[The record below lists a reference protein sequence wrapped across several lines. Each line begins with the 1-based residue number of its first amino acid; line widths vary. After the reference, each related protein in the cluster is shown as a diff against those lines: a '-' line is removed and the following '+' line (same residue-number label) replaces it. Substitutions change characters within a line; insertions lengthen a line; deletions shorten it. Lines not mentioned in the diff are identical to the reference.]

1 MGSTFAE
8 RMAGINE
15 EDEVKN
21 TPSASQVVPSADTT
35 QSSSS
40 FASRMAQGN
49 EDVKVVEPL
58 LKPTPTET
66 QTEQALPKEDLTYSE
81 YDTYMF
87 GDEYAAEQ
95 AAKYSDAEKYHP
107 KLASKLAD
115 WKEGMLKSF
124 ESGEVTQTAEM
135 LSEQNVVAKDSELYT
150 LDSTPDHPFYKDI
163 ANDFNGDGVVTKE
176 DALIKRFKGKQEE
189 LTETGEDKFI
199 PTEDLQSTDLKTLED
214 RVVFKQAERADRIA
228 ERVQGMLNSE
238 NVVTRKLA
246 NQLIESDMSLVQI
259 RNIVG
264 IDEFLDPF
272 TAVAEV
278 PIHYRNIQ
286 ENISKGE
293 YGGAAGNAA
302 LGLLDLSVAKVTVK
316 PIIGAVNFMW
326 KAVGS
331 GGKHSRTV
339 NAVANE
345 TAEGRK
351 VIEANRSLANEN
363 KETRTQLIREW
374 EARND
379 VNISDVVDDAGNLE
393 INTGKTRDTGRET
406 LSDYYE
412 AALAPD
418 GTDLKLL
425 DDISIG
431 DDPLL
436 IPMMNP
442 NKLDALTNI
451 VSDLQKANPEYF
463 KNLYH
468 PKKNPSGVRMIDK
481 IFELTVDK
489 KLLETEDL
497 HKMLT
502 KYGMSY
508 DDYILGVVGSAS
520 EAGKLLASV
529 SHMKRVRPLSVKEI
543 SEAKAAEASAE
554 GIRKFWQT
562 AVLRPEGIRRGLMVS
577 SLATAA
583 RNLTSAGIRAPMESL
598 GNVMDTALLTY
609 SQKSAQEGGAAG
621 IKAAFNS
628 VNPLVRDG
636 TYVNSFR
643 NLRYIFA
650 DQGTAEQFTDYILD
664 RPEFA
669 QQFSRMF
676 DSIGE
681 LQQAAGRGQ
690 ATSTIGKGA
699 DAILSRGEDIV
710 QALNAPNRWQDHM
723 VRRAT
728 FYSELQRIT
737 KNEWGIDL
745 QDALDQGKLKQIMND
760 NVGEGLRPKDGR
772 SFVSIVDDATRKAL
786 DVTYSKQPDLKAF
799 RTISNGITKSG
810 LTVIVPFPRF
820 MFNGL
825 ELMAQ
830 YSGGAAL
837 PLIRKAS
844 GGNFGKGLTTR
855 DREDITRNMVG
866 FATMYGLY
874 RASESEYATDKSYEF
889 KDPDTGKKLD
899 TTPQFPIR
907 QLALAAKL
915 GAAAINGTFGAIDG
929 VTGTEF
935 ANPNMTMENDTEFTY
950 KNLAE
955 TFLGSSARTGQ
966 GNVIIDEMAAFLKGI
981 DDPTD
986 AEAFAKKLGRF
997 SGQLASTYLIPLRQL
1012 NDAQRAIGIR
1022 GTEYKDFNKDPRITK
1037 AEMRLAAN
1045 KRLEEAEALFK
1056 SGSEE
1061 DYYKN
1066 NKTRFE
1072 QLSEE
1077 GNVGYLNV
1085 SELSDLDMKYAS
1097 DEEMQA
1103 DINLIQQAQGIQTGG
1118 QTFSKEFRRGFYQQ
1132 GFVAPSVEEAQP
1144 TRQFLHTDSSKRIN
1158 VGTRL
1163 IAGLNF
1169 KEADSKEVEFLKSI
1183 GYGDPTYELGS
1194 RNRNKKMQA
1203 KENAA
1208 LRERLPLIV
1217 NVVKNVVEMDGYKEG
1232 SKEYYIAAKK
1242 HTSDMVGYIKGIT
1255 RTENSNAVQG
1265 ASDKLRRMKN
1275 VDLKYAIQE
1284 FKKARGENPN
1294 LGSLRDLETLLE
1306 YGKAKARGN

>member
-21 TPSASQVVPSADTT
+21 TPSASQVVPSVDTT
-35 QSSSS
+35 QSSNS
-40 FASRMAQGN
+40 FANRMAQGN
-49 EDVKVVEPL
+49 EDVKVIEPL
-58 LKPTPTET
+58 LKPTPIET

-124 ESGEVTQTAEM
+124 KSGEITQTAEM
-135 LSEQNVVAKDSELYT
+135 LSEQNVVAKESELYT

-176 DALIKRFKGKQEE
+176 DALIKRFKGKQEDLFE
-189 LTETGEDKFI
+189 AGEDKFI
-199 PTEDLQSTDLKTLED
+199 PTEDLQSTDLNTLED
-214 RVVFKQAERADRIA
+214 RLIFKQAERADRIA

-278 PIHYRNIQ
+278 PIHYRNVQ
-286 ENISKGE
+286 ENIAKGE
-293 YGGAAGNAA
+293 YGGAAGNTA
-302 LGLLDLSVAKVTVK
+302 LGLLDLSVAKITVK

-331 GGKHSRTV
+331 GGKHSRIV

-363 KETRTQLIREW
+363 KETRTQLIQEF
-374 EARND
+374 EDRND
-379 VNISDVVDDAGNLE
+379 INISDVIDKDGNLE
-393 INTGKTRDTGRET
+393 INTGKTRDAGRET
-406 LSDYYE
+406 LSDYYD

-418 GTDLKLL
+418 GTDLRLL
-425 DDISIG
+425 DDVAMG
-431 DDPLL
+431 DDPL
-436 IPMMNP
+436 IVPVMNP

-451 VSDLQKANPEYF
+451 VADLQKSNPEYF

-468 PKKNPSGVRMIDK
+468 RKKNPKGVRIIDK
-481 IFELTVDK
+481 LFELTVDK

-508 DDYILGVVGSAS
+508 DDYILGIVGSAS
-520 EAGKLLASV
+520 DAGKLLASV
-529 SHMKRVRPLSVKEI
+529 SHMKRIRPISVKEI
-543 SEAKAAEASAE
+543 SEANAAEAAAE
-554 GIRKFWQT
+554 GLRKFWQT
-562 AVLRPEGIRRGLMVS
+562 SVLRPEGIRRGLMVS

-609 SQKSAQEGGAAG
+609 SQKSAQEGGGAG

-628 VNPLVRDG
+628 VNPLVKDG
-636 TYVNSFR
+636 TYINSFR

-650 DQGTAEQFTDYILD
+650 DQGTAEQFTDYILN

-669 QQFSRMF
+669 KQFSRMF

-723 VRRAT
+723 IRRAT

-745 QDALDQGKLKQIMND
+745 QDALDQGKIKQIMND
-760 NVGEGLRPKDGR
+760 NVGEGLRPEGGR
-772 SFVSIVDDATRKAL
+772 SFISIVDDATRKAL

-810 LTVIVPFPRF
+810 LTVVVPFPRF

-844 GGNFGKGLTTR
+844 GGNFGKGLTAR

-889 KDPDTGKKLD
+889 KDPDTGKTLD

-935 ANPNMTMENDTEFTY
+935 ANPDMTMENDTEFTY

-1022 GTEYKDFNKDPRITK
+1022 GTEYKDFNQDVRITK
-1037 AEMRLAAN
+1037 AKMRQNAD
-1045 KRLEEAEALFK
+1045 E
-1056 SGSEE
+1056 
-1061 DYYKN
+1061 
-1066 NKTRFE
+1066 
-1072 QLSEE
+1072 
-1077 GNVGYLNV
+1077 
-1085 SELSDLDMKYAS
+1085 YAS
-1097 DEEMQA
+1097 DEERQA
-1103 DINLIQQAQGIQTGG
+1103 DIDLIQQAQGIQTGR

-1163 IAGLNF
+1163 VAGLNF
-1169 KEADSKEVEFLKSI
+1169 KEGDSKEVEFLKSI

-1217 NVVKNVVEMDGYKEG
+1217 DVVKNVVEMDGYKEG

-1242 HTSDMVGYIKGIT
+1242 HTSDMFGYIKGIT
-1255 RTENSNAVQG
+1255 RTENANAIQG
-1265 ASDKLRRMKN
+1265 ASDKLRRMKS
-1275 VDLKYAIQE
+1275 VDLKYAIQR
-1284 FKKARGENPN
+1284 FKEARGDNPN